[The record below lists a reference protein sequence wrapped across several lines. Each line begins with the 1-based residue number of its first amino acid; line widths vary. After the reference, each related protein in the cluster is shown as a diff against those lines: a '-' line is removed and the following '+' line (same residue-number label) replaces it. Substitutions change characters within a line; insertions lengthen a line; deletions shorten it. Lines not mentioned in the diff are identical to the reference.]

1 MNDTSAG
8 RPRALPVLPPE
19 RAETRLDDAKPPFS
33 RGQAMAEASRCL
45 YCHDAP
51 CVQVCPTSID
61 IPGFIRQ
68 IATEDLRGAART
80 ILDANILGGSC
91 ARVCPVEVLCVGR
104 CVFAHQ
110 GLPPVPIGRLQRFAT
125 DAALENGWSFFEAA
139 PPTGKRVALVGAG
152 PASLACAHEL
162 RRRGHEAVIFEKRD
176 LAGGLN
182 TTGVAP
188 YKIFAEAAVAEAAW
202 VVEQA
207 GIELR
212 TGVLVGTD
220 VSWSELL
227 RGFDA
232 LFLGL
237 GLGDDS
243 CLGIDGEGLAG
254 VFGGLELVERWKT
267 GGDDVLRGVERAVVV
282 GGGNT
287 ALDVVRELLAFGVGS
302 VTLAYRRGVDQMP
315 GYRHEWDHALHE
327 GAVGAFGLRPLRL
340 EGRGGR
346 VTGLLCMGTEPDPED
361 PTGRRLVD
369 APGDPQLLPAD
380 LVAVATGQAGQ
391 WSLLADLPGV
401 ELSWGR
407 PVVDAWQQ
415 TSNPKVFAG
424 GDLANGGKEV
434 VNAVAEG
441 KTAARAID
449 AFLAEEG
456 S

>member
-8 RPRALPVLPPE
+8 SARPIPVLPPE

-61 IPGFIRQ
+61 IPGFIRR
-68 IATEDLRGAART
+68 IATDDVRGAARS

-91 ARVCPVEVLCVGR
+91 ARVCPVEVLCVGE
-104 CVFAHQ
+104 CVFHHEA
-110 GLPPVPIGRLQRFAT
+110 LAPVPIGRLQRYAT
-125 DAALENGWSFFEAA
+125 DLALSNRWTFHEPGPA
-139 PPTGKRVALVGAG
+139 TGKRVALVGAG
-152 PASLACAHEL
+152 PASLACAHAL
-162 RRRGHEAVIFEKRD
+162 RLLGHEAVIFEKRD

-188 YKIFAEAAVAEAAW
+188 YKIHADAAVAEAAW
-202 VVEQA
+202 VVEQV

-220 VSWSELL
+220 VSWAELL
-227 RGFDA
+227 GGFDA

-254 VFGGLELVERWKT
+254 VFGGLELIERWKT
-267 GGDDVLRGVERAVVV
+267 GGDDALRGVERAVVI

-287 ALDVVRELLAFGVGS
+287 ALDVVRELLALGVAS

-315 GYRHEWDHALHE
+315 GYRHEWDHAVLE

-340 EGRGGR
+340 EGEGGL
-346 VTGLLCMGTEPDPED
+346 VTGLLCVGTELDPDD
-361 PTGRRLVD
+361 PTGRRLLDVT
-369 APGDPQLLPAD
+369 GSERLLPAD
-380 LVAVATGQAGQ
+380 RVVVATGQAGQ
-391 WSLLADLPGV
+391 WSVLADLPDV

-407 PVVDAWQQ
+407 PVVDGWQQ

-441 KTAARAID
+441 KRAAEAID
-449 AFLAEEG
+449 ALLRED